1 MSWFNFLK
9 NENSQKDL
17 YQYDYVAGKDK
28 ESKPSPEPES
38 EYASSLSSRAKDV
51 KRDLSYPNPKKPPS
65 RQQMLDVGGNPS
77 QTHPTFA
84 LEQQEIQQQLGHE
97 EQTSPKLIS
106 PKKIT
111 SDEYLTEEEKL
122 QSGSTKTQ
130 IDEGTPESDSDVGLT
145 ETQASVR
152 QKLAVPFKGLD
163 KKPIA
168 QLVEMFTD
176 AGINIGG
183 QKQAAIEA
191 TKYAKKVFKV

>member
-9 NENSQKDL
+9 TENSQKDL
-17 YQYDYVAGKDK
+17 YHYDYVAGKEK

-51 KRDLSYPNPKKPPS
+51 KRDLSYPNPKGPPS
-65 RQQMLDVGGNPS
+65 RQQMLDVGELPP
-77 QTHPTFA
+77 PTFVDD
-84 LEQQEIQQQLGHE
+84 QQAIQQQLAHE
-97 EQTSPKLIS
+97 EQTSPKLIN

-163 KKPIA
+163 KQPIA
-168 QLVEMFTD
+168 RLVEMFTD

-183 QKQAAIEA
+183 QRQAAIEA